1 LSGTRRERS
10 IEGSRR
16 EEHISAALG

>member
-1 LSGTRRERS
+1 LNDTHRERS

-16 EEHISAALG
+16 EEHISAAPG